1 MATVPDVGQIF
12 GQIVN
17 VTRDMVG
24 QDVTTASSFARD
36 QAQMIEQN
44 AILFAQMEVAGE
56 FIGDD
61 ERRNE
66 YAKMIEDT
74 ALNFANTV
82 RAMAVVEVE
91 KLWNAV
97 MSVVWD
103 AIGTAAGSATPLPM
117 GVAAKPV

>member
-1 MATVPDVGQIF
+1 MATIPDVGQIF

-17 VTRDMVG
+17 VTKDMVG
-24 QDVTTASSFARD
+24 EDVTTASAFARS

-56 FIGDD
+56 FVGDD
-61 ERRNE
+61 ERRKE

-97 MSVVWD
+97 MSVVWS
-103 AIGTAAGSATPLPM
+103 AIGAAAGIANPLPM
-117 GVAAKPV
+117 GVPAKPV